1 MWDLPVRHS
10 VIDIY
15 YTARPGQAGT
25 ELKQNLLKHNNN
37 TRAVQPTDFR
47 RYRDNNISTLQRLES
62 EFFFSNIGDDCGHS
76 IKSKNCNSFKQSGLA
91 CLSIIFQLF
100 YFIQNF
106 TVKIQQNHP
115 NCIGEKIQYLYPR
128 MFNNIVYCFCYGGPF
143 SNVRKRRVKTSLNR
157 LSCDET
163 WWHVRQIHH
172 LHIQSDL
179 FALPII

>member
-91 CLSIIFQLF
+91 CLSINFQLF

-106 TVKIQQNHP
+106 TVKIQ
-115 NCIGEKIQYLYPR
+115 IVSEKKYNTYIPECLTIL
-128 MFNNIVYCFCYGGPF
+128 FTVFCSGCPF
-143 SNVRKRRVKTSLNR
+143 SNVRKSRVKTSLGR

-172 LHIQSDL
+172 LHIQFGL